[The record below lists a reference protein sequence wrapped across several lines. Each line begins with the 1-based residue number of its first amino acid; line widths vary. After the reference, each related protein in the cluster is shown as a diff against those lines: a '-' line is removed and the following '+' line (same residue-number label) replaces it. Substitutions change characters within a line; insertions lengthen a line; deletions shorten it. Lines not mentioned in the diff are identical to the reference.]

1 MTSQSIPKGPA
12 ADQLRNAINWQA
24 SLPGYVFSERRLQ
37 GFFIVGSGIF
47 DTRSFLEF
55 MLGENLKKNG
65 APISVLV
72 RLQEQPE
79 RDLFFS
85 VSNADEIKDLRLH
98 VTQGPFEIFGSIIVV
113 SGEPSKW
120 VAYEDVDEHFAIL
133 AVFDASTFERW
144 SAKESA
150 VFDYV
155 ISEDQVSEKL
165 RADEWVGW
173 ESDFLKKI
181 IESYGRGQK

>member
-12 ADQLRNAINWQA
+12 ADELRNAINWQA
-24 SLPGYVFSERRLQ
+24 AFPNYVFSEGKLQ
-37 GFFIVGSGIF
+37 GFFIIGAGIF
-47 DTRSFLEF
+47 DTRNFLEF
-55 MLGENLKKNG
+55 MLGENLRTNG
-65 APISVLV
+65 TPISVLV
-72 RLQEQPE
+72 RLREQPE

-113 SGEPSKW
+113 SGEPKW

-144 SAKESA
+144 SAKESG

-165 RADEWVGW
+165 QADEWVGW

-181 IESYGRGQK
+181 IESYGGGQK